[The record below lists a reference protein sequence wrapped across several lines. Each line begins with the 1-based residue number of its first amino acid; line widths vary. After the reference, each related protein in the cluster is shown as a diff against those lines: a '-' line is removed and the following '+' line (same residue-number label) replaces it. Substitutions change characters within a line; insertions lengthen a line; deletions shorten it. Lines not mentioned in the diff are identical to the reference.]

1 MKDDPKRNNT
11 NTTKMNKLIKTMVAW
26 NCPTSYS
33 GQSILAPM
41 QLHLL
46 FRHQRQY
53 ERKLSVHK
61 NNYNFEIIMFN
72 ELAFWISTALALVY
86 MCFTAVERLPFHVS

>member
-1 MKDDPKRNNT
+1 
-11 NTTKMNKLIKTMVAW
+11 MVAW

-61 NNYNFEIIMFN
+61 NNYNFEMNWLFG
-72 ELAFWISTALALVY
+72 FQQRW
-86 MCFTAVERLPFHVS
+86 P